1 MITQR
6 TKLQLIVFV
15 LITLVGVAY
24 VGARYARLDRLVFDD
39 SYRVV
44 AHFADSGGIFEGA
57 EVSYRG
63 VSVGQVGDMVLTED
77 GVDVLLDIDDDS
89 EKIPLDTKALV
100 GNRSAVGSSTSSSS
114 PTPTPA
120 RTSAR
125 TPRSPWTR
133 PRRRSRP
140 RSCSSTSTRW

>member
-6 TKLQLIVFV
+6 TKVQLIVFV

-63 VSVGQVGDMVLTED
+63 WNYTARNGSVFVRPDRD
-77 GVDVLLDIDDDS
+77 
-89 EKIPLDTKALV
+89 PLGLFWQ
-100 GNRSAVGSSTSSSS
+100 RGSL
-114 PTPTPA
+114 
-120 RTSAR
+120 
-125 TPRSPWTR
+125 
-133 PRRRSRP
+133 
-140 RSCSSTSTRW
+140 CGEG